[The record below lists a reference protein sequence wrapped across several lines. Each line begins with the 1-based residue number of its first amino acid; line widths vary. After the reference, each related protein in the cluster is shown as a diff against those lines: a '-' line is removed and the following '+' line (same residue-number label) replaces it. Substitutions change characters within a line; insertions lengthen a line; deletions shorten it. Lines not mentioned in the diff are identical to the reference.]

1 MNITTF
7 TKSYITTHLQY
18 FTTFIKIKY
27 LNKIKM
33 KISILI
39 LFFSFLMQN
48 SCKNIDADDETKMN
62 HSIPMENELMQSMS
76 KTNETM
82 NNAKMNGDFDYD
94 FANLMIMHHQM
105 AIDMSRVQIEKGSDQ
120 TIKNMANG
128 IVVAQEI
135 EIREMQQFIKNYKIP
150 KTNDQTSNSYKIA
163 TEMKSM
169 MDKMNTIKMTDNI
182 DKDYVAMM
190 LPHHESAVTMA
201 KQQLQFGTQN
211 SMVDLAK
218 NIIVDQTFEID
229 EFKKWQT
236 NNN

>member
-1 MNITTF
+1 
-7 TKSYITTHLQY
+7 
-18 FTTFIKIKY
+18 
-27 LNKIKM
+27 M

-39 LFFSFLMQN
+39 LFFSFLTQN
-48 SCKNIDADDETKMN
+48 SCKNIDSEEDAKMN
-62 HSIPMENELMQSMS
+62 HSMPIENELMQSMN
-76 KTNETM
+76 KTTTTM

-120 TIKNMANG
+120 TIKNMAKG

-135 EIREMQQFIKNYKIP
+135 EIREMQQFIQNYKIP
-150 KTNDQTSNSYKIA
+150 KTNNQTSNSYKIA

-169 MDKMNTIKMTDNI
+169 MDKMNAVKMFDDI

-190 LPHHESAVTMA
+190 IPHHESAVAMA
-201 KQQLQFGTQN
+201 KQQLQFGKQN
-211 SMVDLAK
+211 SMVALAK
-218 NIIVDQTFEID
+218 NIIEDQTYEID

-236 NNN
+236 KN

>member
-1 MNITTF
+1 
-7 TKSYITTHLQY
+7 
-18 FTTFIKIKY
+18 
-27 LNKIKM
+27 M
-33 KISILI
+33 KISIL
-39 LFFSFLMQN
+39 LMFFSLISAN
-48 SCKNIDADDETKMN
+48 SCKNTDDTENQEMN
-62 HSIPMENELMQSMS
+62 HSMPMENELMQSMN
-76 KTNETM
+76 KTSNTM

-105 AIDMSRVQIEKGSDQ
+105 AIDMSRVQIEKGSDKN
-120 TIKNMANG
+120 IKDMANG

-135 EIREMQQFIKNYKIP
+135 EIREMQQFIQNYKIP
-150 KTNDQTSNSYKIA
+150 KTNNQTSNSYKIA

-169 MDKMNTIKMTDNI
+169 MDKMNSIKMTDNI

-190 LPHHESAVTMA
+190 IPHHESAVTMA

-218 NIIVDQTFEID
+218 NIIEDQTFEIN

-236 NNN
+236 KN